1 MKPRRP
7 KTNLSEVSPALA
19 QPAPSNQSPS
29 CSSYLPLQPAGS
41 PDTLDAILRAA
52 LAKIKALEARVLE
65 LEKAVND
72 TSMKEKVATME
83 AKVLDIKRADTER
96 DFSNLKTPTKKSCAV
111 CSKTFLTNAQLEKHM
126 NKRHDDCRNFEC
138 TVCGKK
144 FFLEWR
150 LKKHA
155 QMHTVIPRTCRYF
168 SNKMPCPFEEIG
180 CKFSHTIPLQPAT
193 RHVDV
198 RGHEEQPGPQ
208 LYNDVNGHADQPHHY
223 HHAALQGTMVTSG
236 SKVAPKEM
244 LTF

>member
-1 MKPRRP
+1 M
-7 KTNLSEVSPALA
+7 
-19 QPAPSNQSPS
+19 
-29 CSSYLPLQPAGS
+29 
-41 PDTLDAILRAA
+41 
-52 LAKIKALEARVLE
+52 EARVLE

-72 TSMKEKVATME
+72 TSMKEKVAAME

-138 TVCGKK
+138 TVSGKK

-223 HHAALQGTMVTSG
+223 HHAALQGHEEQPPQHFH
-236 SKVAPKEM
+236 APQHRREEQQTQLYHEPLHGREEQQPQLYQFHPSFM
-244 LTF
+244 LN